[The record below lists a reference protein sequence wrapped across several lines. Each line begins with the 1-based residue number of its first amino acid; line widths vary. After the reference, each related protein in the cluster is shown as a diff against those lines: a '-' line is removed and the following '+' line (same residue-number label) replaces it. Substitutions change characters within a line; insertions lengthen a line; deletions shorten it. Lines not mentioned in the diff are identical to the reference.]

1 MILGGE
7 MGLLVTTVFSFE
19 QYEYVLVVFLPEVR
33 EFITRHT
40 AYNKHDTGSG
50 WAINNTQG

>member
-33 EFITRHT
+33 ESITRHT
-40 AYNKHDTGSG
+40 AYNKHDTG